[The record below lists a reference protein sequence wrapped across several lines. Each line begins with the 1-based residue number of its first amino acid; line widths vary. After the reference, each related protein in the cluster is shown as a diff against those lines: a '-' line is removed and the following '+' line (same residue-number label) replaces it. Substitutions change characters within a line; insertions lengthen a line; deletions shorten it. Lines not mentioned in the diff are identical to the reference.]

1 MSSDG
6 LLSLRWNNHHS
17 SFMLALAN
25 LRNKENYSDITLA
38 CDGKFYSVHKIVL
51 STCSDYFVEILS
63 RTPCKHPIIVLK
75 DIRQQDLEALLNY
88 MYLGEVNVVQN
99 DLACLIKAAECL
111 RIKGLAVPDEPG
123 QHEEDSNNS
132 EVKRASETKHRKRR
146 HEENPL
152 GAEAHPPIK
161 KTSYTSSD
169 DSVSSESGER
179 VVYNDTSSYES
190 PNKSTNEGFSES
202 HSGEQNP
209 PATDFVIKE
218 ETDVKYEDE
227 DGIQL
232 TDTDTNDNIENSAIE
247 SRCTPQRTKTSSE
260 SGELQFESSL
270 GSEVTPD
277 VLNPN
282 IPQQYPLQPQTFE
295 DIVSQAIPG
304 PSLQSDGGHSW
315 DSDHGKRDS
324 AAFHLQGFPEKK
336 SLLPNHHST
345 QSMGQARSGLGQQ
358 VVCGQPS
365 HPAKGPRE
373 PPDLYTYQRSYTE
386 GSSQIAADDSRQ
398 LTGDQLNDSLEKRCC
413 QVCGYKGQDV
423 SQLRKHLR
431 IHTGEK
437 PFQCPK
443 CDYCSAQSSNLKAHI
458 KRHHFDL
465 YYQEVPQG
473 DCQYYQLQDTVL
485 LE

>member
-345 QSMGQARSGLGQQ
+345 QSMGCLEETYQNMRGNIFRESSSAYWYAIEKQ
-358 VVCGQPS
+358 VVN
-365 HPAKGPRE
+365 
-373 PPDLYTYQRSYTE
+373 
-386 GSSQIAADDSRQ
+386 DSRMD
-398 LTGDQLNDSLEKRCC
+398 TDNSRHAREWRCMFPE
-413 QVCGYKGQDV
+413 CGYVTDRESWLKQHF
-423 SQLRKHLR
+423 RK
-431 IHTGEK
+431 HTGER
-437 PFQCPK
+437 PFVCP
-443 CDYCSAQSSNLKAHI
+443 YCSFRSAQRGNLNVHI
-458 KRHHFDL
+458 KRVHLIDPASNVDDSSGRNSEKSNTVFP
-465 YYQEVPQG
+465 EV
-473 DCQYYQLQDTVL
+473 L
-485 LE
+485 